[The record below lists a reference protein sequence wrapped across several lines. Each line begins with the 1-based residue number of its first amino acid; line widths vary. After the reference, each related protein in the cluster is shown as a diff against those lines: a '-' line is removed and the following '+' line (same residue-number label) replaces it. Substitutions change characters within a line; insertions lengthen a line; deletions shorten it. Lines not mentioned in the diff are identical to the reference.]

1 MPSKATLVMFS
12 AGICSILLA
21 AWLIADLSVK
31 DGALLLAGMLIGGAL
46 YWNHK

>member
-1 MPSKATLVMFS
+1 MPSKATLVIFF
-12 AGICSILLA
+12 AAICSILPA
-21 AWLIADLSVK
+21 AWLIAELTVR